1 MAAKRLSLADSFFLN
16 AESRDAYMHVAML
29 HRYALPEGAG
39 PDWVGQM
46 IARMKSYPVDQS
58 PFNLRLKTGLGSK
71 VAPAWEV
78 DDKIDIDYHLRHAAL
93 PHPGGEREL
102 GVLISRLH
110 SQPLDKNRPLWE
122 CTIIEGLDDGSFAI
136 YFKIHH
142 ALMDGM
148 SGSRTMSRCLS
159 PDPRNTNMPAFWA
172 MPPLK
177 RASAAVPK
185 AIAESAQA
193 LARTNVLS
201 VLGQSFKAW
210 MRMLRAAPESGL
222 IGPYR
227 SPSCSLNAI
236 VSPQRRFATQ
246 SLPIDRMKAVATN
259 AGGTLNDIVLAVC
272 ATALRRYLLEQ
283 GDLPIKPL
291 VSSIP
296 VSIRTREE
304 AGEGNG
310 ISLALASLGTHI
322 ADPKA
327 RFEHIKASMQAN
339 KDLLGTLSKPAMT
352 LYTNLLMAPFMIGQM
367 TGLAARTKRPMY
379 NTMVSNVPGPT
390 EVLYLNGARLLSAY
404 PVSLIFNGQALN
416 ITLLSYDGHMHFGFT
431 ACRVALPRV
440 QKIAVYLGEALE
452 EIERDYACGIS
463 ASVA

>member
-39 PDWVGQM
+39 PDWVAKL
-46 IARMKSYPVDQS
+46 IAHMKSFPVDQS
-58 PFNLRLKTGLGSK
+58 PFNLRLRTGLGSK
-71 VAPAWEV
+71 VVPAWEV
-78 DDKIDIDYHLRHAAL
+78 DNRIDIDYHLRHAGL

-122 CTIIEGLDDGSFAI
+122 CTIIEGLNDGSFAV

-159 PDPRNTNMPAFWA
+159 PDPSNTEMPAFWA

-185 AIAESAQA
+185 AIAKTAQA
-193 LARTNVLS
+193 LARTSVLS
-201 VLGQSFKAW
+201 VLGQSFTAW

-222 IGPYR
+222 VGPYR
-227 SPSCSLNAI
+227 SPSCSLNAS

-246 SLPIDRMKAVATN
+246 SLPTARMKAVAER
-259 AGGTLNDIVLAVC
+259 AGGTLNDVVLAVC
-272 ATALRRYLLEQ
+272 STALRRYLLEQ
-283 GDLPIKPL
+283 GDLPVKPL

-296 VSIRTREE
+296 VSLRTLDE

-339 KDLLGTLSKPAMT
+339 KNLLGTLSKPAMT
-352 LYTNLLMAPFMIGQM
+352 LYTNLLMAPFLIGQM
-367 TGLAARTKRPMY
+367 TGLAARSQRPMY

-431 ACRVALPRV
+431 ACRVALPHV
-440 QKIAVYLGEALE
+440 QKIAVYLGDAMAEM
-452 EIERDYACGIS
+452 ERDFAGKNSVS
-463 ASVA
+463 AA

>member
-1 MAAKRLSLADSFFLN
+1 MPAKRLSLADSFFLN

-29 HRYALPEGAG
+29 HRYALPKDAGA
-39 PDWVGQM
+39 DWVVKL
-46 IARMKSYPVDQS
+46 IAHMKSFPVDQS
-58 PFNLRLKTGLGSK
+58 PFNVRLKTGFGRK
-71 VAPAWEV
+71 VVPAWEI
-78 DDKIDIDYHLRHAAL
+78 DDRIDIDYHLRHAAL
-93 PHPGGEREL
+93 PYPGGEREL

-122 CTIIEGLDDGSFAI
+122 CTVIEGLDDGSFAL

-148 SGSRTMSRCLS
+148 SGSSTMSRCLS
-159 PDPRNTNMPAFWA
+159 SDPSNTEMPAFWA
-172 MPPLK
+172 MPQQR
-177 RASAAVPK
+177 RASAALPK
-185 AIAESAQA
+185 AIVESAQA
-193 LARTNVLS
+193 LARTSVLNVLS
-201 VLGQSFKAW
+201 QSFKAW
-210 MRMLRAAPESGL
+210 IQMLRAAPGSGL

-227 SPSCSLNAI
+227 SPTCSLNAI

-246 SLPIDRMKAVATN
+246 SLPIDRIKAVAYQ
-259 AGGTLNDIVLAVC
+259 AGGTLNDVVLAVC
-272 ATALRRYLLEQ
+272 ATALRHYLLEQ
-283 GDLPIKPL
+283 GDLPVKPL

-296 VSIRTREE
+296 VSLRTLDE

-322 ADPKA
+322 ADSKA

-339 KDLLGTLSKPAMT
+339 KKLLATLSKPAMT

-367 TGLAARTKRPMY
+367 TGLAARTRRPMY

-416 ITLLSYDGHMHFGFT
+416 ITLLSYDGHLHFGFT
-431 ACRVALPRV
+431 ACRVALPHV
-440 QKIAVYLGEALE
+440 QKIAVYLGDALNE
-452 EIERDYACGIS
+452 MERDFASKKS
-463 ASVA
+463 ASAA